1 MKNMYESPGYIP
13 NILIVDDVLAN
24 LRLLDHILREKGYK
38 VRPVTNGTLALQVA
52 EKEKPDLVLLDIM
65 MPDIDG
71 FEVCRRFKENPKLS
85 DVPIIFISALND
97 TKDIVKALTSGG
109 ADYIT
114 KPFKAEEVRV
124 RVATHLNIYLQ
135 QKELQK
141 LNAQKDKF
149 FSIIAHDLRGP
160 FSSFLGVTQ
169 LLDEMLPELSREEIR
184 DFAAS
189 MRTSATNLYSLLEN
203 LLQWA
208 KNQQGLTPFSPMK
221 ELLLSLVNESILTL
235 LEPAKNKE
243 IEIVNNIDGD
253 IEVFA
258 DKNMLQTV
266 IRNLVSNAIK
276 FTPKGGNITLSA
288 KANSA
293 SDVEISVKDSGIGMN
308 ETMVNN
314 LFQLDAK
321 TNRPGTEGE
330 MSTGIGLLLCKDFVE
345 THGGEIRVESEEG
358 KGSVFH
364 FNIPLNSGEESI

>member
-1 MKNMYESPGYIP
+1 MKNKYEQPRYIP

-24 LRLLDHILREKGYK
+24 LKLLDHILKEKGYK
-38 VRPVTNGTLALQVA
+38 VRPVPNGTLALQVA

-97 TKDIVKALTSGG
+97 TKDIVKALSSGG

-124 RVATHLNIYLQ
+124 RVATHLNIYFQ

-160 FSSFLGVTQ
+160 FSSFLGITQ

-184 DFAAS
+184 DFAVN
-189 MRTSATNLYSLLEN
+189 MRSSATNLYSLLEN

-208 KNQQGLTPFSPMK
+208 KIQQGLIPFIPK
-221 ELLLSLVNESILTL
+221 RELLLSLVNESILTL
-235 LEPAKNKE
+235 YEPAKIKE
-243 IEIVNNIDGD
+243 IEIVNNIEGN
-253 IEVFA
+253 IEVIA

-276 FTPKGGNITLSA
+276 FTPKGGIITLSA
-288 KANSA
+288 KENSA
-293 SDVEISVKDSGIGMN
+293 SEVEISIKDSGIGMN
-308 ETMVNN
+308 EAMVNN

-321 TNRPGTEGE
+321 SNRPGTEGE

-345 THGGEIRVESEEG
+345 MQGGEIWVKSEEG
-358 KGSVFH
+358 KGSVFY
-364 FNIPLNSGEESI
+364 FNIPLNSEEES

>member
-1 MKNMYESPGYIP
+1 MKNMYESLKYIP

-97 TKDIVKALTSGG
+97 TKDIVKALKSGG

-124 RVATHLNIYLQ
+124 RVATHLNIYFQ

-184 DFAAS
+184 DFAVN
-189 MRTSATNLYSLLEN
+189 MRSSATNLYSLLEN

-208 KNQQGLTPFSPMK
+208 KNQQGLIPFTPMK

-235 LEPAKNKE
+235 LEPAKNKG
-243 IEIVNNIDGD
+243 IDIVNNIDGSF
-253 IEVFA
+253 EVFA

-293 SDVEISVKDSGIGMN
+293 SDVEISVRDSGIGMN
-308 ETMVNN
+308 EAMVSN

-358 KGSVFH
+358 KGSVFY
-364 FNIPLNSGEESI
+364 FNIPLNSEEESI

>member
-345 THGGEIRVESEEG
+345 THGGAIRVESEEG

>member
-124 RVATHLNIYLQ
+124 RVATHLNIYFQ

-208 KNQQGLTPFSPMK
+208 KNQQGLTPFTPMK

-235 LEPAKNKE
+235 LEPAKNKG
-243 IEIVNNIDGD
+243 IEIVINIDSN

-293 SDVEISVKDSGIGMN
+293 SDVEISVKDSGIGMD
-308 ETMVNN
+308 EAMVNN

-345 THGGEIRVESEEG
+345 THGGAIRVESEEG
-358 KGSVFH
+358 KGSVFQ
-364 FNIPLNSGEESI
+364 FNIPLNSEEESI

>member
-1 MKNMYESPGYIP
+1 MKDMYESPGYIP

-124 RVATHLNIYLQ
+124 RVATHLNIYFQ

-208 KNQQGLTPFSPMK
+208 KNQQGLTPFTPMK
-221 ELLLSLVNESILTL
+221 ELMLSLVNESILTL
-235 LEPAKNKE
+235 LEPAKNKG

-364 FNIPLNSGEESI
+364 FNIPLNSEEESI

>member
-1 MKNMYESPGYIP
+1 MNNKIEQPGYIP

-38 VRPVTNGTLALQVA
+38 VRPVPNGTLALQVA

-85 DVPIIFISALND
+85 DIPIIFISALND

-124 RVATHLNIYLQ
+124 RVATHLNIYFQ

-141 LNAQKDKF
+141 VNAQKDKF

-169 LLDEMLPELSREEIR
+169 LLDEMLPELSRDEIR
-184 DFAAS
+184 DFAVN
-189 MRTSATNLYSLLEN
+189 MRSSATNLYSLLEN

-208 KNQQGLTPFSPMK
+208 KNQQGLIPFTPIK
-221 ELLLSLVNESILTL
+221 EVLLTLINESILTFH
-235 LEPAKNKE
+235 EPAKNKG
-243 IEIVNNIDGD
+243 IEIVNNIDGK

-258 DKNMLQTV
+258 DKNMIQTV

-288 KANSA
+288 NANSENG
-293 SDVEISVKDSGIGMN
+293 VEVSVKDSGIGMD
-308 ETMVNN
+308 EVMVNN
-314 LFQLDAK
+314 IFRLDAK

-345 THGGEIRVESEEG
+345 THGGEIRVESEVG
-358 KGSVFH
+358 KGSVFR
-364 FNIPLNSGEESI
+364 FNIPLNSDEKS